1 MGTIVL
7 SMKVWGV
14 AIFLCAHGIAD
25 MTAVPQE
32 SDAGL
37 EEQKERL
44 ADSEAAAAEE
54 KLQAEEA
61 SAGEQADLENEM
73 AKIKMVMRRRAEERA
88 TCEAEVNTLAVTDD
102 TLTKALDSSAERA
115 KVRETRTKL
124 YAEAAQSVKE
134 ISRKAKGILD
144 VVKSSLKS
152 ELRQENTKD
161 IRGEDLIDDDG
172 FQQSPATQLSGLLA
186 MSKNLDELMSHHI
199 ETSDADTQVVASV
212 LDCPACETTNGKLQ
226 KLSSQVKLDLEN
238 KRMACKIMSEGHLV
252 LDDAARD
259 RQVTIKKS
267 LDQLANTRRLRA
279 ASEAEAEL
287 QRRQA
292 NKIANELRGL

>member
-1 MGTIVL
+1 MGIVL
-7 SMKVWGV
+7 SMKVWVV

-102 TLTKALDSSAERA
+102 TLTK
-115 KVRETRTKL
+115 VRETRTKL

-172 FQQSPATQLSGLLA
+172 FQQSPATQLSGLL
-186 MSKNLDELMSHHI
+186 
-199 ETSDADTQVVASV
+199 
-212 LDCPACETTNGKLQ
+212 
-226 KLSSQVKLDLEN
+226 
-238 KRMACKIMSEGHLV
+238 
-252 LDDAARD
+252 
-259 RQVTIKKS
+259 
-267 LDQLANTRRLRA
+267 
-279 ASEAEAEL
+279 
-287 QRRQA
+287 
-292 NKIANELRGL
+292 